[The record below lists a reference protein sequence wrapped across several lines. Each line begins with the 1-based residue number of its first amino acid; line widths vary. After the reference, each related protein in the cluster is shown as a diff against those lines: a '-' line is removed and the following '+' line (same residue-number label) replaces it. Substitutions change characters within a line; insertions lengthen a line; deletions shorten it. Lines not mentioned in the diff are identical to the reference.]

1 MGHLMIGI
9 FIFLAG
15 FMSILEVIGL
25 IRTDI
30 KWGIPLLFTCLGL
43 ALIISEFLEIRKK
56 KAIDS

>member
-1 MGHLMIGI
+1 MIGI

-15 FMSILEVIGL
+15 FMSLLEVFGL
-25 IRTDI
+25 ISTDI

-43 ALIISEFLEIRKK
+43 ALIISEFLKIRKK